1 MSYTD
6 ILYRLPNELIK
17 LFRSF
22 GQTKE
27 KEINAKWSIVFNETC
42 IKENYLIQI
51 LMIINNKYINIL
63 LLFN

>member
-6 ILYRLPNELIK
+6 ILYRLPDELIK

-22 GQTKE
+22 EQTKK

-42 IKENYLIQI
+42 IKEKIWPNFTNKDLGE
-51 LMIINNKYINIL
+51 INFL
-63 LLFN
+63 LH

>member
-6 ILYRLPNELIK
+6 ILYRLLDELIK

-22 GQTKE
+22 EQTKK

-42 IKENYLIQI
+42 IKE
-51 LMIINNKYINIL
+51 KSKT
-63 LLFN
+63 FNANPNTYEGLRA